1 MPDFAYDAGGFA
13 EERNKKM
20 AKKQEL
26 KVETYAVH
34 SFDEIE
40 NDSEFDSFCRFIG
53 DRILERREKKLKEE
67 VQRI

>member
-1 MPDFAYDAGGFA
+1 
-13 EERNKKM
+13 M

-26 KVETYAVH
+26 KVETYAVQ

-40 NDSEFDSFCRFIG
+40 NDSEFERFCRFIG

>member
-1 MPDFAYDAGGFA
+1 MY
-13 EERNKKM
+13 RNSLL
-20 AKKQEL
+20 QN
-26 KVETYAVH
+26 VH